1 MQSGQGEASKVESCS
16 NCEMAPS
23 RLTDSQKQELL
34 ARYREGE
41 SSAAL
46 AESYGCS
53 ANTVSRTV
61 RTLLSPEEYN
71 ELKSVRARA
80 GSAPPSVESTLAVK
94 ASSESGPGPAAAV
107 NIEDSGP
114 DEDEGPSTLALED
127 ADDFG
132 VDDADEVS
140 DDDVA
145 DGSAD
150 DVFQEIAVLSVDL
163 PQVSRQQ
170 VSCLPFAAGVLPDS
184 VYMLVDKTVEL
195 DPKPLSDFPELGV
208 VNPEE
213 LTRQALCLYSSP
225 RSAKRQCGR
234 SQRVIKVPDTQVFE
248 RTSRH
253 LLARGITRLVLEGA
267 MYSLDG

>member
-1 MQSGQGEASKVESCS
+1 MAS
-16 NCEMAPS
+16 S
-23 RLTDSQKQELL
+23 RLTDNQKQELL
-34 ARYREGE
+34 VRYRAGE
-41 SSAAL
+41 TSAAL
-46 AESYGCS
+46 AVHYGCS

-61 RTLLSPEEYN
+61 RTLLSPEEYK
-71 ELKSVRARA
+71 ELKSARSRA
-80 GSAPPSVESTLAVK
+80 GSVPSSAESSVAVDVSIE
-94 ASSESGPGPAAAV
+94 SSSGAEIPRKSV
-107 NIEDSGP
+107 DSLQH
-114 DEDEGPSTLALED
+114 EDEGLLNLALDD

-132 VDDADEVS
+132 DDDADEVS
-140 DDDVA
+140 DDDVV

>member
-1 MQSGQGEASKVESCS
+1 M
-16 NCEMAPS
+16 
-23 RLTDSQKQELL
+23 
-34 ARYREGE
+34 
-41 SSAAL
+41 
-46 AESYGCS
+46 
-53 ANTVSRTV
+53 
-61 RTLLSPEEYN
+61 
-71 ELKSVRARA
+71 
-80 GSAPPSVESTLAVK
+80 
-94 ASSESGPGPAAAV
+94 
-107 NIEDSGP
+107 
-114 DEDEGPSTLALED
+114 
-127 ADDFG
+127 
-132 VDDADEVS
+132 S

>member
-1 MQSGQGEASKVESCS
+1 
-16 NCEMAPS
+16 MAPS

-132 VDDADEVS
+132 VDDADEVSDDDVADGEVS